1 MRSIAAIAAVAA
13 AGFSTQG
20 AASDADAS
28 PRGAGLD
35 AVERAVVLRYPS
47 VPQIDADAL
56 QALRDGTE
64 SLILLDVRE
73 ADEFAVSRLPGA
85 IPVDPDADV
94 VRVTDVIG
102 ALPPGAVVVMYCSV
116 GVRSSRLAERV
127 QLTLAERGANVVA
140 NLRGG
145 IFRWHGERRSLVD
158 ERGAT
163 DAIHGD
169 DANWTRL
176 LPSRAAAV
184 VVKPD

>member
-1 MRSIAAIAAVAA
+1 MRSIAAIAVVAA

-56 QALRDGTE
+56 QALSDGTE

-85 IPVDPDADV
+85 
-94 VRVTDVIG
+94 
-102 ALPPGAVVVMYCSV
+102 VVVMYCSV

-127 QLTLAERGANVVA
+127 QVTLAERGANVVA

-163 DAIHGD
+163 DAIHGY

-176 LPSRAAAV
+176 LPRRAAAV